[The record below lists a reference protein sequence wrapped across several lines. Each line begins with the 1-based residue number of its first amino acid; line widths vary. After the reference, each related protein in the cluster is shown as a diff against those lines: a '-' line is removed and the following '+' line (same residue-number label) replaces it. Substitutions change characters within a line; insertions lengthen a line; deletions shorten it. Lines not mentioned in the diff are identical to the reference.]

1 MGLVYPIN
9 KPLTQCV
16 PHPIPTHLS
25 RSISPRFTPLIVM
38 SVIPRPHNLQLGN
51 PWIGAME
58 KKSMENRE
66 TGFGYEIWFIYSYL
80 ICMHCIYKV
89 LNPQPIA
96 HVHVI

>member
-1 MGLVYPIN
+1 MGLVYPLN
-9 KPLTQCV
+9 KPLTQWV
-16 PHPIPTHLS
+16 PHSIPTHWS

-51 PWIGAME
+51 PLIGGME

-66 TGFGYEIWFIYSYL
+66 TGFGYEIWFIL
-80 ICMHCIYKV
+80 VFIYKV
-89 LNPQPIA
+89 LNPPPIA